1 MTTILQ
7 MGQGLL
13 EATFYFN
20 IFFFLSFCRCL
31 GQHAWNVGDQ
41 PILRIPPAPFL
52 DRFHGEISSLGQTP
66 RPKRPHSSSRRAGS
80 GEKEG
85 VPRRYA
91 TSICRKFCL
100 HNVVSHTRRRN
111 RGASLAKQTFPNHS
125 AKTKAKRRRKNKKKK
140 RGAAKPGE
148 ADVKVFF
155 SPRLRSIAESKL
167 GNAVFQCY
175 SGNLSSKQRAN
186 MAKGCLPFEQTRST
200 QMTLGAGPPACT
212 TTSAMRGGQRMDWR
226 RRAIRGKG
234 GQESKFG
241 HA

>member
-52 DRFHGEISSLGQTP
+52 DRFHGEISTLGQTP

-100 HNVVSHTRRRN
+100 YNVVPHTRRWN

-125 AKTKAKRRRKNKKKK
+125 AKTKAKRRRKNK
-140 RGAAKPGE
+140 RGKE
-148 ADVKVFF
+148 ARRSQARRTSRF
-155 SPRLRSIAESKL
+155 SFHRVCVPS
-167 GNAVFQCY
+167 
-175 SGNLSSKQRAN
+175 QRAN
-186 MAKGCLPFEQTRST
+186 
-200 QMTLGAGPPACT
+200 
-212 TTSAMRGGQRMDWR
+212 SAMRSFNATREISLRSSVQTWR
-226 RRAIRGKG
+226 RDVCLSSRLVR
-234 GQESKFG
+234 
-241 HA
+241 HR